1 MFNQRNKWPISHGK
15 MLNIIRE
22 IQVSTTIKCHFTL
35 TRMAKIKTVT
45 SVDESVEKL
54 EFFDSL

>member
-35 TRMAKIKTVT
+35 SRMAITKEKKRTITTVGK
-45 SVDESVEKL
+45 DVEKL
-54 EFFDSL
+54 